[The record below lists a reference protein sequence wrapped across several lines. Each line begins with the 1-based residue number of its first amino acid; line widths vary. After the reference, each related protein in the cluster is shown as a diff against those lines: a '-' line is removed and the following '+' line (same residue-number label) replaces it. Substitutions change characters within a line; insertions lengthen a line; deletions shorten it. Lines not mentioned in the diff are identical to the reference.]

1 MSTRTAQFDL
11 RGKVVAITG
20 GARGIGLATAN
31 AFVQRGALVA
41 IGDLDAAGA
50 RAAAEG
56 IGRNAIGL
64 ALNVTDRASFE
75 SFLNEVEHRLGP
87 LDVMVNNAGIQHVG
101 LFADETDA
109 STDIQIAVNLGGVL
123 NGTKLALARM
133 GPRGRGHIVNVASI
147 GGKIAS
153 PGGATYSASKHAVV
167 GLSESLR
174 GSLVAAAL
182 PSPSLCPAIIATEMA
197 DGLGS
202 ARGLRRVEPTVV
214 GDAIVRG
221 RVVGLANQ
229 DTLKPWCRADLV
241 VNQCRAAGCCPRRR
255 RGCAADASRRA

>member
-1 MSTRTAQFDL
+1 MNTRTANLDL
-11 RGKVVAITG
+11 HGEVVAITG

-31 AFVQRGALVA
+31 AFARRGALVA

-50 RAAAEG
+50 RVAAEG
-56 IGRNAIGL
+56 IGRGAIGL
-64 ALNVTDRASFE
+64 ALDVTDRASFE
-75 SFLNEVEHRLGP
+75 SFLNAVEHRLGP

-153 PGGATYSASKHAVV
+153 PGGATYSATKHAVV

-174 GSLVAAAL
+174 GELRGSGIAV
-182 PSPSLCPAIIATEMA
+182 SIVMPAIIATEMA

-202 ARGLRRVEPTVV
+202 ARGVHPVAPTVV
-214 GDAIVRG
+214 GDAVVRG
-221 RVVGLANQ
+221 VV
-229 DTLKPWCRADLV
+229 
-241 VNQCRAAGCCPRRR
+241 AAR
-255 RGCAADASRRA
+255 